1 MVVKVPRSCD
11 HNIFRTHD
19 VEQVLFLY
27 MLQKVVA
34 AFVPGED
41 SGRKYN
47 GLSRLGEIKD
57 MAGIGLLDLF
67 LSKRIQDFLEILLW

>member
-1 MVVKVPRSCD
+1 
-11 HNIFRTHD
+11 
-19 VEQVLFLY
+19 